1 MGDNDLCAVAL
12 EHLPPCLH
20 EEHTQFPCVEAVCT
34 EDSDDVLMRAQER
47 RKQLLCPP
55 AVIHNIVSTSLIQAS
70 CTPINLSNLAMLLPC
85 SCYDRRK
92 FAAITIRIDNPKCTA
107 LLFTSG
113 KLVVT
118 GVKSWY
124 ECLLAAI
131 MVSRLLQRVLLG
143 NSYAIVNCDVQ
154 NIVAHTELQL
164 VSGQCLNIQTM
175 YENLAM
181 ECTYQPTMFP
191 GLIYRPINAPV
202 VLLLF
207 YSGKIVL
214 TGGKTVNDIS
224 GGWQSL
230 WPIVKQYVY

>member
-1 MGDNDLCAVAL
+1 MGDNDLCVLAL
-12 EHLPPCLH
+12 QHLPPCLC
-20 EEHTQFPCVEAVCT
+20 EETTTQRPQFGA
-34 EDSDDVLMRAQER
+34 SS
-47 RKQLLCPP
+47 

-70 CTPINLSNLAMLLPC
+70 VTPINLSTLALLLPC

-131 MVSRLLQRVLLG
+131 MVGKLLQSVLLG
-143 NSYAIVNCDVQ
+143 NSYCIVNCDVQ
-154 NIVAHTELQL
+154 NIVAHTELPL
-164 VSGQCLNIQTM
+164 VGAQTLNIQAM
-175 YENLAM
+175 YENLSM

-191 GLIYRPINAPV
+191 GLIYRPLNAPV

-214 TGGKTVNDIS
+214 TGGKTVKDIS
-224 GGWQSL
+224 GGWESL

>member
-1 MGDNDLCAVAL
+1 MGDNDLCMIAL
-12 EHLPPCLH
+12 ARLPPCLQD
-20 EEHTQFPCVEAVCT
+20 ESLPPANVCVTA
-34 EDSDDVLMRAQER
+34 DH
-47 RKQLLCPP
+47 CPP

-70 CTPINLSNLAMLLPC
+70 TMPIDLATLALLLPC

-118 GVKSWY
+118 GVKSWF

-131 MVSRLLQRVLLG
+131 MIARLLRRVLLG
-143 NSYAIVNCDVQ
+143 NSYTIVNCDVQ
-154 NIVAHTELQL
+154 NIVAHTELPLTGAQ
-164 VSGQCLNIQTM
+164 SLNIQAM

-191 GLIYRPINAPV
+191 GLIYRPVNAPV

-214 TGGKTVNDIS
+214 TGGKTVKDIS
-224 GGWQSL
+224 GGWEGL
-230 WPIVKQYVY
+230 WLVVKQYIY